1 VEDVPEFEEMVRASG
16 SSIEIHTYPGSRHL
30 FADPAGA
37 DYDASSAEQMLERVP
52 KFLRRL

>member
-16 SSIEIHTYPGSRHL
+16 SSIEIHTYPGGGHP
-30 FADPAGA
+30 FADLAGA